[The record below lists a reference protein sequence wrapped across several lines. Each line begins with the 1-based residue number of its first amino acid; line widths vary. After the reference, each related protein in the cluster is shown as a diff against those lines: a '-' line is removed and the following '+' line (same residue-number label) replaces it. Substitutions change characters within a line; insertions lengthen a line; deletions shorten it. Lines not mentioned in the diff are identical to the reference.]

1 MRVRVRAR
9 YLWLLVVARGAHN
22 VVSGG
27 RREVAH
33 THAVVARG
41 ALLGIVFNLEW
52 GGQPHAFS
60 GCGFIMSPT
69 SVWSV
74 WTVPLLST
82 GEGSTVAGYGLGG
95 GCRWSDVCAEDL
107 GKAMLVGTAHGCM
120 GGRGRAWN
128 LFEKTWANVPG
139 ELGESV

>member
-95 GCRWSDVCAEDL
+95 GGR
-107 GKAMLVGTAHGCM
+107 
-120 GGRGRAWN
+120 GGGGRAWN
-128 LFEKTWANVPG
+128 LLEKTWANVPG